1 MNRYNRDFS
10 RAYSS
15 RTPYEFMGDNNGFSY
30 GQFFSRFFSPD
41 GWKEIGWKRFEQ
53 RSHSAVINTF
63 EWKTVVIVTHA
74 GSVVRNN

>member
-41 GWKEIGWKRFEQ
+41 EWKEIGWKRFEQ

-63 EWKTVVIVTHA
+63 EWKTVVIVTHGERCA
-74 GSVVRNN
+74 E